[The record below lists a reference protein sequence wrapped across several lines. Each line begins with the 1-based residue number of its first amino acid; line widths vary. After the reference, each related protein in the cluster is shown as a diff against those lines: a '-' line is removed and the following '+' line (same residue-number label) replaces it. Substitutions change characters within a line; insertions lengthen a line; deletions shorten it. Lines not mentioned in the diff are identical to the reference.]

1 MMAMV
6 LMMLVVRMC
15 RKKLHP
21 RGTTMAMTRLQV
33 ALPRFDFVRH
43 PFQFAL

>member
-15 RKKLHP
+15 RRKLHP
-21 RGTTMAMTRLQV
+21 RGTTMTMTRLQV
-33 ALPRFDFVRH
+33 SLPRFDFVRH